1 MEKFWYLKHINLYQQ
16 LNEVEIA
23 SLNRVSRNWYINR
36 YEEVQSGLDTVY
48 IVKSGKVKLCKP
60 PEENETDWVE
70 KMTVATVEEGEI
82 FGFLGPNGAGKSTTM
97 MILTTLL
104 KPTSGSALVGG
115 YDVMSDA
122 KKVREKIGYVQ
133 QEISVD
139 EFLTGRENLYLH
151 ARINQIPSNLIKSR
165 IDDVLEL
172 VELGEKKDQATLTYS
187 GGMRKRLDI
196 ANGLLSRPSVLFLDE
211 PTVGLDIQTRRK
223 IWGYIKKIQKDFGMT
238 IFISTH
244 YMEEADSLCDRIG
257 IIDHGKIQ
265 VIDTPKSMKS
275 AIGNEIISFNLV
287 DGKANQNTLI
297 EQINEIEFVKEVKNK
312 QDLITVFSTK
322 SNEVIP
328 KIFQES
334 AKLEMRIRSLTLKQ
348 PTLDDVFISYTGHDL
363 RDETENKKYS
373 RRKEFNLNRRKGL

>member
-1 MEKFWYLKHINLYQQ
+1 MKAI
-16 LNEVEIA
+16 EVD
-23 SLNRVSRNWYINR
+23 SLTKEFGDFKAVDNISFQI
-36 YEEVQSGLDTVY
+36 
-48 IVKSGKVKLCKP
+48 
-60 PEENETDWVE
+60 
-70 KMTVATVEEGEI
+70 EEGEI

-223 IWGYIKKIQKDFGMT
+223 IWGYIKKIRRDFGMT
-238 IFISTH
+238 VFISTH
-244 YMEEADSLCDRIG
+244 YMEEADNLCDRIG

-287 DGKANQNTLI
+287 DGKASQDTLI
-297 EQINEIEFVKEVKNK
+297 EQINKIEFVKEVKNK

-334 AKLEMRIRSLTLKQ
+334 TNLEMRINSLTLKQ

>member
-1 MEKFWYLKHINLYQQ
+1 MKAI
-16 LNEVEIA
+16 EVD
-23 SLNRVSRNWYINR
+23 SLTKEFGDFKAVDDISF
-36 YEEVQSGLDTVY
+36 Q
-48 IVKSGKVKLCKP
+48 
-60 PEENETDWVE
+60 
-70 KMTVATVEEGEI
+70 VEEGEI

-104 KPTSGSALVGG
+104 KPTSGNVLVGG
-115 YDVMSDA
+115 YDVMLNA

-172 VELGEKKDQATLTYS
+172 VELGEKKDQAALTYS

-223 IWGYIKKIQKDFGMT
+223 IWGYIKKIRKDFGMT

-244 YMEEADSLCDRIG
+244 YMEEADKLCDMIG

-265 VIDTPKSMKS
+265 IVDTPKSMKS

-287 DGKANQNTLI
+287 DGKANQDALI
-297 EQINEIEFVKEVKNK
+297 ERINKIEFVKEVKIK

-328 KIFQES
+328 NIFQES
-334 AKLEMRIRSLTLKQ
+334 INLEMKIRSLTLKQ

-363 RDETENKKYS
+363 RDENENQKFS
-373 RRKEFNLNRRKGL
+373 RRKEFNLNRRRGL

>member
-1 MEKFWYLKHINLYQQ
+1 MHAIEVNSLIKKFGDFKAVDNI
-16 LNEVEIA
+16 
-23 SLNRVSRNWYINR
+23 S
-36 YEEVQSGLDTVY
+36 VQ
-48 IVKSGKVKLCKP
+48 
-60 PEENETDWVE
+60 
-70 KMTVATVEEGEI
+70 VEEGEI

-104 KPTSGSALVGG
+104 KPTSGNVFVGG
-115 YDVMSDA
+115 YDVMLNA

-223 IWGYIKKIQKDFGMT
+223 IWGYIKKIRKDFGMT
-238 IFISTH
+238 VFISTH
-244 YMEEADSLCDRIG
+244 YMEEADKLCDRIG

-265 VIDTPKSMKS
+265 VIDTPKSMKT

-287 DGKANQNTLI
+287 DGKSNQDALI
-297 EQINEIEFVKEVKNK
+297 EKINKIEFVKEVKNK

-334 AKLEMRIRSLTLKQ
+334 ANLEMRIQSLTLKQ

>member
-1 MEKFWYLKHINLYQQ
+1 MLKAI
-16 LNEVEIA
+16 EVG
-23 SLNRVSRNWYINR
+23 SLTKEFGDFKAVDNISF
-36 YEEVQSGLDTVY
+36 Q
-48 IVKSGKVKLCKP
+48 
-60 PEENETDWVE
+60 
-70 KMTVATVEEGEI
+70 VEEGEI

-104 KPTSGSALVGG
+104 KPTSGSVFVGG
-115 YDVMSDA
+115 YDVMLNA
-122 KKVREKIGYVQ
+122 KRVREKIGYVQ

-223 IWGYIKKIQKDFGMT
+223 IWGYIKKIRKDFGMT
-238 IFISTH
+238 VFISTH
-244 YMEEADSLCDRIG
+244 YMEEADKLCDRIG

-265 VIDTPKSMKS
+265 VIDTPKSMKT

-287 DGKANQNTLI
+287 DGKANQDTLI
-297 EQINEIEFVKEVKNK
+297 EKINKIEFVKEVKNK

-334 AKLEMRIRSLTLKQ
+334 ANLEMRIQSLTLKQ